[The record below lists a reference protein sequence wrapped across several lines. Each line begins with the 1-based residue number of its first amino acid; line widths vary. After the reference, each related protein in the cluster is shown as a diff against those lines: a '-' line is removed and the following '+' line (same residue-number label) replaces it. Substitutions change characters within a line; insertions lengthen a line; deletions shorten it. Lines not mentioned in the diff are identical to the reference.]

1 LCPITDIR
9 LIEGEPSQS
18 EMQKLQEK
26 GYTLLPKLAD
36 YSVAFSKDSIN
47 GLPIMKTKVSP
58 AQPCLKIEEKND
70 EFFM

>member
-1 LCPITDIR
+1 
-9 LIEGEPSQS
+9 
-18 EMQKLQEK
+18 MQKLQEK